1 MIKTIPIFFIVSSVV
16 RNPTGDCASQ
26 NLYVSD
32 FIRTGNLRGSAPLK
46 NLPAGE
52 SPLHLRVLDFVSKS
66 NTRCFLW
73 GIGDW
78 DLRSFYCYFLR
89 PALSASY
96 LRSAPGGCV
105 AATEQPFLAA
115 QALSPCD
122 AQGIMHSLTSS
133 RVCTLHP
140 S

>member
-1 MIKTIPIFFIVSSVV
+1 MYPMLFLGSVWEIFTLFFCI
-16 RNPTGDCASQ
+16 
-26 NLYVSD
+26 L
-32 FIRTGNLRGSAPLK
+32 LL
-46 NLPAGE
+46 
-52 SPLHLRVLDFVSKS
+52 
-66 NTRCFLW
+66 
-73 GIGDW
+73 
-78 DLRSFYCYFLR
+78 